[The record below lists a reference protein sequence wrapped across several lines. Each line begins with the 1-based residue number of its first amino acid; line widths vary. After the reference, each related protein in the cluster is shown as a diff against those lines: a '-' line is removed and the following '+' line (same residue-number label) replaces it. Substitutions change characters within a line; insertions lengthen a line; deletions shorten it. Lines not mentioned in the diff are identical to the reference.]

1 MFTKALVSL
10 SILSL
15 SFSLMAET
23 RMSQLVKK
31 VQKEYADKSSSH
43 PILIIDKDELN
54 WKIARARAFGEE
66 NKEARNKLIADYVKE
81 KSGVEIKYNDSIN
94 LDTYISFLKNSA
106 VAVPLTTG
114 MWSSKVYKI
123 CTVFHADPNSNR
135 RLETERLLGLN
146 SKEAYGELTYDQLT
160 PMLNFEQLKKFSLYH
175 ELAHCLDKKYLPEAQ
190 DHHDDSHGIH
200 KSESFAETAGLLLL
214 AREGELNL
222 AQKRIEM
229 RSIYAK
235 KMGHFFVDNPQTGFG
250 NPNAKFGGMIYYLAP
265 VLQAGKN
272 LIEAELTNL
281 QSSSIEEILN
291 LSKGIVENHA
301 LNSREFHGIYVYM
314 DSGLEVMEE
323 TYRGYEDS
331 MPDFFEG
338 VLDSILGFV
347 TNTQRIVDE
356 SFDMTRGPLPIIGEL
371 LPLSIQKDFCPSF
384 LAGDRGQFETQIE
397 IFREDL
403 ETENGTAE
411 AQRARQKQLMD
422 IHETVSV
429 TCQ

>member
-1 MFTKALVSL
+1 
-10 SILSL
+10 
-15 SFSLMAET
+15 MAET
-23 RMSQLVKK
+23 RMSKLVKK
-31 VQKEYADKSSSH
+31 VQKEYADKSNSH

-66 NKEARNKLIADYVKE
+66 NKEIRNKLIADYVKE

-114 MWSSKVYKI
+114 MWTSKVYKI

-146 SKEAYGELTYDQLT
+146 SKEAYGDLTYDQLA
-160 PMLNFEQLKKFSLYH
+160 PMLNFDQLKKFSLYH

-190 DHHDDSHGIH
+190 DSFDDSHGIH
-200 KSESFAETAGLLLL
+200 ESESFAETAGLLLL

-265 VLQAGKN
+265 VLEAGKS
-272 LIEAELTNL
+272 LIDTDLESLKT
-281 QSSSIEEILN
+281 SSIDEILN
-291 LSKGIVENHA
+291 LSKDIVENHA
-301 LNSREFHGIYVYM
+301 LDSREFHGIYVYM
-314 DSGLEVMEE
+314 DRGLEAMEA
-323 TYRGYEDS
+323 TYRGYEES
-331 MPDFFEG
+331 MPEFFEG
-338 VLDSILGFV
+338 VLDSIFGFV
-347 TNTQRIVDE
+347 NNTQRIVDE
-356 SFDMTRGPLPIIGEL
+356 SFDMSRGPLPIIGEL
-371 LPLSIQKDFCPSF
+371 LPLSIEKDFCPSY
-384 LAGDRGQFETQIE
+384 LAGDRNEFEIQLET
-397 IFREDL
+397 FREDL
-403 ETENGTAE
+403 EKENGSAD

-429 TCQ
+429 KCK